1 MNTQIINYQFSVFG
15 NFIELN
21 PKDSNKVI
29 ELMELLKNG
38 NFVPST
44 FGEIPINAGK
54 IVLNSRFSFS
64 NSDGVVINIG
74 SERLDVIVEYNE
86 DGKYSKMDYPSI
98 KEQAMEY
105 IKTIL
110 NKYKNPINRIALN
123 GTIIYDDNTTGKI
136 EKVALKDIAIP
147 YYNENKPMEWTQRF
161 VYQLEKGYR
170 KTINI
175 GINLSKSKGKLTKK
189 NETIE
194 FDNVLLRFDINTIY
208 DKEISY
214 DIKEINDFF
223 DISYGEL
230 KKVLNSIEE

>member
-123 GTIIYDDNTTGKI
+123 GTIIYDDNTTSKI
-136 EKVALKDIAIP
+136 EKVALNDIAIP
-147 YYNENKPMEWTQRF
+147 YYNENKPMEWSQRF

-189 NETIE
+189 NESIE